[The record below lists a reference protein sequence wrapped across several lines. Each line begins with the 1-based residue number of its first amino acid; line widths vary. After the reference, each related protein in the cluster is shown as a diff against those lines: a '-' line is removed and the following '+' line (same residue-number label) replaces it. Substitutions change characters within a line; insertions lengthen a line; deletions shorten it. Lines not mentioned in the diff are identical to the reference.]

1 MRGRVGWVGG
11 EEATRGR
18 KASTFR
24 SRELR
29 TDCAHDGPDV
39 RKVNHFSLSE
49 MKIHLFRKGN
59 WFLSSV

>member
-1 MRGRVGWVGG
+1 MGGRVGWVGG

-18 KASTFR
+18 KASAFR

-29 TDCAHDGPDV
+29 TDCANDGLDV

-59 WFLSSV
+59 RFLPGV